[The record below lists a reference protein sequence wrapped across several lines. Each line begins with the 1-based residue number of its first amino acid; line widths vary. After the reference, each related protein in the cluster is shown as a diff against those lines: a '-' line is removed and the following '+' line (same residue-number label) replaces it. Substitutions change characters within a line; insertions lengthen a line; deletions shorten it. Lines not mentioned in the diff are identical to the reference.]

1 VAKLLLGLLALFI
14 VEIWVLIKVGSV
26 IGALASVFLMLLSA
40 GVGISLV
47 RSQGLQTLL
56 SMQQR
61 MAAGELPAREIL
73 QGMLLAIAGLLL
85 ILPGFVTDAVG
96 LLLLQP
102 ALRDWL
108 AGRWLNYSQLHM
120 PVASRPTP
128 FNDDQSP
135 FEPHSSARKGG
146 TTVDGEFERKDQ
158 DQEH

>member
-1 VAKLLLGLLALFI
+1 MV
-14 VEIWVLIKVGSV
+14 
-26 IGALASVFLMLLSA
+26 
-40 GVGISLV
+40 LV

-85 ILPGFVTDAVG
+85 ILPGFVTDMVG

-108 AGRWLNYSQLHM
+108 A
-120 PVASRPTP
+120 
-128 FNDDQSP
+128 
-135 FEPHSSARKGG
+135 
-146 TTVDGEFERKDQ
+146 
-158 DQEH
+158 